1 MADFMQSSKKREQLM
16 FFIALMI
23 GFVAAIGFSAYAATT
38 ISTNVTTGGDVYA
51 TSTIQATGNLVGY
64 GDLLAGGTTTATVT
78 GFNLGGVAGTHAD
91 AYLSGGLG
99 VGNATT
105 TDGSIEAN
113 VDLVIYDDGWIKS
126 GLGIGTSAT
135 STAGSASLS
144 ADLVAADDGWF
155 QGGFA
160 IGTAATST
168 AGSANLSA
176 DLVAADDGWFQGGFA
191 IGTAATSTAG
201 SAEVGADLVVTD
213 DAWVKTGFAVGTS
226 ATSTAGAIDTTGNV
240 HIGGNLQLSTGTA
253 INKILFSGTCTVN
266 PPALAAMGNDAT
278 GDTAIGDK
286 GNASCTDATGVTT
299 SSFVFMSGAPA
310 GWINDVIIVNAS
322 STADNTINFV
332 FKNTSTTTANNIGSL
347 SIPWFAIQ

>member
-1 MADFMQSSKKREQLM
+1 MADFMQSSKKCEQLM
-16 FFIALMI
+16 IFIALVI
-23 GFVAAIGFSAYAATT
+23 GFIAAIGFSAYAATT

-160 IGTAATST
+160 VGTAATST
-168 AGSANLSA
+168 AGSANFSA
-176 DLVAADDGWFQGGFA
+176 DIVVADDAFVQGG
-191 IGTAATSTAG
+191 
-201 SAEVGADLVVTD
+201 L
-213 DAWVKTGFAVGTS
+213 AVGTT
-226 ATSTAGAIDTTGNV
+226 ATTTAGAIDTTGNV

-253 INKILFSGTCTVN
+253 INKIMFSGTCTVN
-266 PPALAAMGNDAT
+266 PPALQAMG
-278 GDTAIGDK
+278 GDENGDSAIG
-286 GNASCTDATGVTT
+286 NISHASCTDATGIST
-299 SSFVFMSGAPA
+299 SDIVFLSGTPA
-310 GWINDVIIVNAS
+310 GWNNNVFIVNAS
-322 STADNTINFV
+322 STDTNTIGLV
-332 FKNTSTTTANNIGSL
+332 FKNPSTTTAINIGSVV
-347 SIPWFAIQ
+347 IPWFSIQ

>member
-160 IGTAATST
+160 
-168 AGSANLSA
+168 
-176 DLVAADDGWFQGGFA
+176 V
-191 IGTAATSTAG
+191 GTAATSTAG

>member
-144 ADLVAADDGWF
+144 ADLVAAD
-155 QGGFA
+155 
-160 IGTAATST
+160 
-168 AGSANLSA
+168 
-176 DLVAADDGWFQGGFA
+176 GWFQGGFA

-253 INKILFSGTCTVN
+253 INKILFSGTCNVN

>member
-1 MADFMQSSKKREQLM
+1 MAGFMQSSKKREQLM
-16 FFIALMI
+16 IFIALVI

-64 GDLLAGGTTTATVT
+64 GDVLAGGTTTATVT

-113 VDLVIYDDGWIKS
+113 ADLVVYDDGWIKS
-126 GLGIGTSAT
+126 GLGIWTSAT
-135 STAGSASLS
+135 STAGSANLS
-144 ADLVAADDGWF
+144 ADLVSADDGWF

-160 IGTAATST
+160 VGTAATST

-176 DLVAADDGWFQGGFA
+176 DLVVADDAFVQGG
-191 IGTAATSTAG
+191 
-201 SAEVGADLVVTD
+201 L
-213 DAWVKTGFAVGTS
+213 AVGTS
-226 ATSTAGAIDTTGNV
+226 ATTTAGAIDTTGNV

-278 GDTAIGDK
+278 GDTAVGDK

>member
-160 IGTAATST
+160 VGTDATST
-168 AGSANLSA
+168 AGSASLSA

-191 IGTAATSTAG
+191 VGTAATSTAG
-201 SAEVGADLVVTD
+201 SANFSADIVVAD
-213 DAWVKTGFAVGTS
+213 DAFVQGGLAVGTT
-226 ATSTAGAIDTTGNV
+226 ATTTAGAIDTTGNV

-253 INKILFSGTCTVN
+253 INKIMFSGTCTVN
-266 PPALAAMGNDAT
+266 PPALQAMG
-278 GDTAIGDK
+278 GDENGDSAIG
-286 GNASCTDATGVTT
+286 NISHASCTDATGIST
-299 SSFVFMSGAPA
+299 SDIVFLSGTPA
-310 GWINDVIIVNAS
+310 GWNNNVFIVNAS
-322 STADNTINFV
+322 STDTNTIGLV
-332 FKNTSTTTANNIGSL
+332 FKNTSTTTAINIGSVV
-347 SIPWFAIQ
+347 IPWFSIQ

>member
-1 MADFMQSSKKREQLM
+1 MADFMQSSKKCEQLM
-16 FFIALMI
+16 IFIALVI
-23 GFVAAIGFSAYAATT
+23 GFIAAIGFSAYAATT

-160 IGTAATST
+160 
-168 AGSANLSA
+168 
-176 DLVAADDGWFQGGFA
+176 V
-191 IGTAATSTAG
+191 GTAATSTAG

>member
-135 STAGSASLS
+135 STAGSAS
-144 ADLVAADDGWF
+144 
-155 QGGFA
+155 
-160 IGTAATST
+160 
-168 AGSANLSA
+168 LSA

>member
-1 MADFMQSSKKREQLM
+1 MAGFMQSSKKREQLM
-16 FFIALMI
+16 IFIALVI

-64 GDLLAGGTTTATVT
+64 GDVLAGGTTTATVT

-113 VDLVIYDDGWIKS
+113 ADLVVYDDGWIKS

-135 STAGSASLS
+135 STAGSANLS
-144 ADLVAADDGWF
+144 ADLVSADDGWF

-160 IGTAATST
+160 VGTAATST
-168 AGSANLSA
+168 AGSANFSA
-176 DLVAADDGWFQGGFA
+176 DIVVADDAFVQGG
-191 IGTAATSTAG
+191 
-201 SAEVGADLVVTD
+201 L
-213 DAWVKTGFAVGTS
+213 AVGTT
-226 ATSTAGAIDTTGNV
+226 ATTTAGAIDTTGNV

-278 GDTAIGDK
+278 GDTAVGDTSH
-286 GNASCTDATGVTT
+286 AACTDATDVSASTY
-299 SSFVFMSGAPA
+299 VFLSGAPA
-310 GWINDVIIVNAS
+310 GWNNNVIIVNAS
-322 STADNTINFV
+322 STDTNTINFV
-332 FKNTSTTTANNIGSL
+332 FKNTSTTTAINIGSL

>member
-38 ISTNVTTGGDVYA
+38 ISTNVTAGGDVYA

-160 IGTAATST
+160 
-168 AGSANLSA
+168 
-176 DLVAADDGWFQGGFA
+176 V
-191 IGTAATSTAG
+191 GTAATSTAG